1 MVVEELTYIAIDY
14 GTTVVSRRL
23 RKRSARGG
31 EGIGEEGRQ
40 SPADGSTS
48 VE

>member
-14 GTTVVSRRL
+14 GTTVASRRL

-31 EGIGEEGRQ
+31 EGRETIARGWFNFG
-40 SPADGSTS
+40 
-48 VE
+48 

>member
-14 GTTVVSRRL
+14 GTTVASRRL

-31 EGIGEEGRQ
+31 EGRGGRQ